1 MLPSLPSNK
10 SEFEFNKEVEEVK
23 EPVIK
28 KEVDREEMKLRQE
41 RLSRIVQTETSKYYQ
56 DLIPNKVTIDR
67 KLLTFY

>member
-56 DLIPNKVTIDR
+56 DLIPNKVTIDH

>member
-1 MLPSLPSNK
+1 MQPSLPTNK

-56 DLIPNKVTIDR
+56 DLIPNMVTIAS
-67 KLLTFY
+67 F

>member
-23 EPVIK
+23 EPVMK

>member
-1 MLPSLPSNK
+1 MLPSLPTNK

-56 DLIPNKVTIDR
+56 DLIPNMVTIAS
-67 KLLTFY
+67 F

>member
-41 RLSRIVQTETSKYYQ
+41 GLSRIVQTETSKYYQ
-56 DLIPNKVTIDR
+56 DLIPNKVTIAS
-67 KLLTFY
+67 F

>member
-56 DLIPNKVTIDR
+56 DLIPNMVTIAS
-67 KLLTFY
+67 F

>member
-10 SEFEFNKEVEEVK
+10 SEFEFNNEVEEVK

-56 DLIPNKVTIDR
+56 DLIPNKVTIAS
-67 KLLTFY
+67 F

>member
-1 MLPSLPSNK
+1 MLPSLPNNK

-56 DLIPNKVTIDR
+56 DLIPNMVTIAS
-67 KLLTFY
+67 F